1 MNNDWR
7 HALLSGPRKFSHRS
21 IILGAAFFATIIAAV
36 CIDVT
41 GVLEYFRVVAG
52 TANDT
57 LEMGAIITVAS
68 IAPFLAAGF
77 SISADYERIER

>member
-1 MNNDWR
+1 MQHD
-7 HALLSGPRKFSHRS
+7 RKHRFVAGLPTFSYRS
-21 IILGAAFFATIIAAV
+21 IILGAAFIATLIVAV

-41 GVLEYFRVVAG
+41 GVLEHFRVVAG

-57 LEMGAIITVAS
+57 LEMGAIFTVAS

-77 SISADYERIER
+77 SISADYEQKER

>member
-1 MNNDWR
+1 MDNSR
-7 HALLSGPRKFSHRS
+7 EPAPLSGPRTFSHRS
-21 IILGAAFFATIIAAV
+21 VILGVAFVATVIVAV

-57 LEMGAIITVAS
+57 LEMGAIVTVAS

-77 SISADYERIER
+77 SISADYKQNGR

>member
-1 MNNDWR
+1 MNDYR
-7 HALLSGPRKFSHRS
+7 KAAPVSGPRAFSRRS
-21 IILGAAFFATIIAAV
+21 VIFGVAFIATLIVAA

-41 GVLEYFRVVAG
+41 GVLEYCKVVVG

-57 LEMGAIITVAS
+57 LEMGAIVTVAS

-77 SISADYERIER
+77 CISADYKQNKS

>member
-1 MNNDWR
+1 MNDHR
-7 HALLSGPRKFSHRS
+7 KYAPVSGSRTFSYRS
-21 IILGAAFFATIIAAV
+21 VILGAAFIATLIAAV

-41 GVLEYFRVVAG
+41 GVLEYFRAVAG

-57 LEMGAIITVAS
+57 LEMGAIITAAS

-77 SISADYERIER
+77 SISADYEQNGR

>member
-1 MNNDWR
+1 V
-7 HALLSGPRKFSHRS
+7 
-21 IILGAAFFATIIAAV
+21 IVAV

-57 LEMGAIITVAS
+57 LEMGATITVAS
-68 IAPFLAAGF
+68 IAPLLAAGF
-77 SISADYERIER
+77 SISADYEQNDR